1 MSTPKKLQGVETE
14 MTRLKAAWLK
24 LSEDARSFW
33 LELFVSET
41 PQAEVRKQVLAK
53 LKINLRFDSQ
63 LNKFRAW
70 LEAQEQRE
78 LMAVKIEERKKELLA
93 GGMTLAEAQEVLLSE
108 AAAYSTAARDF
119 KLGMKV
125 SAEISK
131 TVVSRL
137 DEEKFKEGLRTK
149 LESAFNELAVACK
162 GNAPAEEH
170 IRKARELIAPEK

>member
-78 LMAVKIEERKKELLA
+78 LMAVKIEERKAELLA
-93 GGMTLAEAQEVLLSE
+93 GGATLEEAQEVLLTE

-125 SAEISK
+125 SSEISK
-131 TVVSRL
+131 TVGSKL
-137 DEEKFKEGLRTK
+137 DERKLALLEKKSAAFDEVKKAVNSGGLTPETLTK
-149 LESAFNELAVACK
+149 IE
-162 GNAPAEEH
+162 
-170 IRKARELIAPEK
+170 RELKLL